1 MIEVQ
6 GFHVNTAIQSTVRDQ
21 LDEINSQFVR
31 QALRLSDGRLEE
43 FKIYPDQQSFRR
55 AIRTIGM
62 LKRSDKQVNLVE
74 VFPVLAN
81 APAAVDQVWDIL
93 AKRSKEAGQLSE
105 ELQDADIFEIEAW
118 SHRGRNQLSFIN
130 AFTRLLMVKEPIN
143 ANRSDPEAY
152 AHLMALVDASQ
163 YLNSKVIDS
172 PLELEK
178 WLDDVEEAFVKFSV
192 VDDEAQRDYGQ
203 VRRRS
208 QRIYLNAWKQFTKT
222 ELGQIWARS
231 AEISKDPNNKEFLKL
246 RARNSAS
253 HWPAFVPSSNFNY
266 SVAEVKAED
275 AKGFNQAA
283 SLTPTVTAELK
294 SLEVLGIGA
303 IRTFNSLQ
311 TASAGLESWIV
322 DLQKLFSTQRTDWSM
337 KLSLQV
343 EGAINEI
350 SVSAPTV
357 RMLLPL
363 SMAALKILGDNQLAK
378 IQ

>member
-1 MIEVQ
+1 MTEVQ
-6 GFHVNTAIQSTVRDQ
+6 GFHVNTAIQGTVRDQ

-31 QALRLSDGRLEE
+31 QALRLSDGQLEE

-81 APAAVDQVWDIL
+81 APAAVDHVWDIL

-143 ANRSDPEAY
+143 ANRSDSEAY
-152 AHLMALVDASQ
+152 AHLMALVEASQ
-163 YLNSKVIDS
+163 YLNAKVIDS

-178 WLDDVEEAFVKFSV
+178 WFDDVEEAFVKFSV
-192 VDDEAQRDYGQ
+192 VDDDAQRDYGQ

-231 AEISKDPNNKEFLKL
+231 AEVSKDPNNKEFLKL
-246 RARNSAS
+246 RARNSGS
-253 HWPAFVPSSNFNY
+253 HWPSFAPSSNFNY
-266 SVAEVKAED
+266 NVAEIKSEFTQ
-275 AKGFNQAA
+275 GFNQRT
-283 SLTPTVTAELK
+283 SPTPPITVDLK
-294 SLEVLGIGA
+294 SLDVPGIGA
-303 IRTFNSLQ
+303 SKTFISTDAA
-311 TASAGLESWIV
+311 TADLESWVV
-322 DLQKLFSTQRTDWSM
+322 DLQELFGTQKTEWSM
-337 KLSLQV
+337 LVSMQV
-343 EGAINEI
+343 ESGKNEI

-357 RMLLPL
+357 RKLLPQAL
-363 SMAALKILGDNQLAK
+363 AAIKIIADN
-378 IQ
+378 